1 MRPGRT
7 ARKIQAV
14 TLEAEHVR
22 LRMKPGDRSPALIDD
37 HLHTGMRRQSVM
49 DGRERDAIRHTIR
62 RGKQRFI
69 LRQLLPIATMNKNQ
83 QRGVARSSWKIIQG
97 FFRLVAPL
105 QILLAN
111 ERFLGLPAS
120 NRVLRQKRLYG
131 GHTTAWRI
139 FLLDPHERPI
149 APGLVLWTHTRV
161 TMVAL
166 ILHSLRF
173 RNRQKNLAPN
183 CRWTFAALQIECA
196 F

>member
-37 HLHTGMRRQSVM
+37 HLHTGVRRQGVI
-49 DGRERDAIRHTIR
+49 DGREGDAIRHTIR

-69 LRQLLPIATMNKNQ
+69 LRQLLPLATMNKNQ
-83 QRGVARSSWKIIQG
+83 QRGVARGSWKIIQS

-111 ERFLGLPAS
+111 ERLLRLPAS
-120 NRVLRQKRLYG
+120 NRVLRQKRLDG
-131 GHTTAWRI
+131 RHTTAWRI
-139 FLLDPHERPI
+139 FLLDPSERPI
-149 APGLVLWTHTRV
+149 APSLVL
-161 TMVAL
+161 
-166 ILHSLRF
+166 
-173 RNRQKNLAPN
+173 
-183 CRWTFAALQIECA
+183 
-196 F
+196 

>member
-1 MRPGRT
+1 MRPSRT

-14 TLEAEHVR
+14 TLEAEHAR

-37 HLHTGMRRQSVM
+37 HLHTGVRRQSVI
-49 DGRERDAIRHTIR
+49 DGRERDAIRHTTR
-62 RGKQRFI
+62 RGKQRFV
-69 LRQLLPIATMNKNQ
+69 LRQFLPIATMNKNE
-83 QRGVARSSWKIIQG
+83 QRGVARSGWKIIQG
-97 FFRLVAPL
+97 FFWLVAPP

-111 ERFLGLPAS
+111 ERLLRLPAS
-120 NRVLRQKRLYG
+120 NCVLRQEGLDG

-139 FLLDPHERPI
+139 FLLNPRERPI
-149 APGLVLWTHTRV
+149 APGQVLWTHTRV
-161 TMVAL
+161 TMVAV

-173 RNRQKNLAPN
+173 RNRQKNLSPN